1 MKVVN
6 QTCGRGRTAEVRN
19 WLLMWQNLGAKA
31 ILCAA
36 WWFMM
41 VRLTSTWESVAIL
54 AFLLSNQNFY
64 SALLWMQDVYI
75 PSVRLF
81 GFPELNMS
89 HVLSFVPAVSRGG
102 KKRAPTLWNWRKK
115 KMLTGH
121 KGEKKHMKDMNWER
135 NDSWGQVVSEESRG
149 FGAAVT

>member
-19 WLLMWQNLGAKA
+19 WLLTWQNLGAKA
-31 ILCAA
+31 QKS
-36 WWFMM
+36 
-41 VRLTSTWESVAIL
+41 VRPRDLWRCFSAEV
-54 AFLLSNQNFY
+54 AFLFFSHLNFC
-64 SALLWMQDVYI
+64 SALLWMLDVYI

-89 HVLSFVPAVSRGG
+89 RHILIFVLAVSRGG
-102 KKRAPTLWNWRKK
+102 KKNSSNFVKLWEK

-121 KGEKKHMKDMNWER
+121 KGEKKHMKDVNWER